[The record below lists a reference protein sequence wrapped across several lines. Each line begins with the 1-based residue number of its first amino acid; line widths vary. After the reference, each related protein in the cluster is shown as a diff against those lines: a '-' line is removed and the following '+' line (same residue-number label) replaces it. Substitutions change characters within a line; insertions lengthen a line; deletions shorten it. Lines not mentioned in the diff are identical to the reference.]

1 MFSLPTIWLRLLA
14 CTAVSATLVGCSLP
28 RIRPAKPGDHNSIE
42 VVSTEEGRG
51 RFSRRTP
58 SIHEATE
65 TCLAAAREFEAH
77 NELPAAIEQYERAR
91 SFDSQLKGVAKRL
104 AVLYEREGNR
114 DKAVVEYAAAF
125 REEPRDADLWND
137 FSHFQF
143 AGGDYVTAEA
153 AARTALRIN
162 SEHKLAWVNL
172 GLSLAE
178 QRKYDEARES
188 LARAVGPDAAGQNL
202 KIILARHEQTLT
214 TQPTGDGVRQ

>member
-1 MFSLPTIWLRLLA
+1 MLSLPTIWFRLFAL
-14 CTAVSATLVGCSLP
+14 TVVSATLVGCSLP

-42 VVSTEEGRG
+42 VVSTEEGRARFG
-51 RFSRRTP
+51 RRAPTV
-58 SIHEATE
+58 HEATE

-91 SFDSQLKGVAKRL
+91 SFDAQLKGVAKRL
-104 AVLYEREGNR
+104 AVLYERQGNR
-114 DKAVVEYAAAF
+114 DKAVAEYAAAF

-143 AGGDYVTAEA
+143 AGGDYAAAET

-162 SEHKLAWVNL
+162 AEHKLAWVNL

-188 LARAVGPDAAGQNL
+188 LARAVGSEAAGQNL
-202 KIILARHEQTLT
+202 KIILARHEQALT
-214 TQPTGDGVRQ
+214 SPPQGDGVRQ